1 MSTCKVR
8 LFDPK
13 GCFTVCVSGMT
24 VVDEIFCPPLYVTDV
39 KSYRGADLDRIRY
52 PTKKLKEEKIRKE
65 FQEKINKKLNE
76 DIEKNMEEIWEGFE
90 IIIREEV
97 QCLTKEK

>member
-13 GCFTVCVSGMT
+13 GCFTVYVRGMT

-39 KSYRGADLDRIRY
+39 NE
-52 PTKKLKEEKIRKE
+52 TKKLKEEKIRKE
-65 FQEKINKKLNE
+65 LQETINKKLNE
-76 DIEKNMEEIWEGFE
+76 DIGKNIEKIWEGSE
-90 IIIREEV
+90 TIIREGV